1 MCAGFFRGV
10 VRCWASER
18 KLIAHH
24 ETKTMNIASILRHWF
39 TLLATLLTGW
49 LVLPA
54 EQQAELTKA
63 LGDLVGPLVIVLT
76 LVITAVWRIALAW
89 IGKVLRTGSGEL
101 ENGGPSGGA
110 GLLLMIT
117 AVALGGA
124 LPSCQA
130 LSGLPIKATFQLE
143 EGALSYS
150 SKGGLEME
158 YRPGYGQMP
167 DHYRNTP
174 SVDRRSAK

>member
-1 MCAGFFRGV
+1 
-10 VRCWASER
+10 
-18 KLIAHH
+18 
-24 ETKTMNIASILRHWF
+24 MNIASILRHWF
-39 TLLATLLTGW
+39 TLAATLLTGW
-49 LVLPA
+49 LIASLALTPD
-54 EQQAELTKA
+54 QQTELTKA
-63 LGDLVGPLVIVLT
+63 FSDLVGPLVIIGT
-76 LVITAVWRIALAW
+76 LVVTAVWRIALAW
-89 IGKVLRTGSGEL
+89 FGKVLRTGSGEL

-124 LPSCQA
+124 LPSCQS
-130 LSGLPIKATFQLE
+130 LSGMPIKATFQLE

-150 SKGGLEME
+150 SKVGLEME

-174 SVDRRSAK
+174 RVDRASSK

>member
-1 MCAGFFRGV
+1 
-10 VRCWASER
+10 
-18 KLIAHH
+18 
-24 ETKTMNIASILRHWF
+24 MNIQSILRHWF
-39 TLLATLLTGW
+39 TLAATLLTGW
-49 LVLPA
+49 FFLPA

-63 LGDLVGPLVIVLT
+63 LGDLVAPLAIIGTLLFTAAWRLALT
-76 LVITAVWRIALAW
+76 WM
-89 IGKVLRTGSGEL
+89 GKLFRTGSGEL

-167 DHYRNTP
+167 DHYRNTRN
-174 SVDRRSAK
+174 VERRSGK